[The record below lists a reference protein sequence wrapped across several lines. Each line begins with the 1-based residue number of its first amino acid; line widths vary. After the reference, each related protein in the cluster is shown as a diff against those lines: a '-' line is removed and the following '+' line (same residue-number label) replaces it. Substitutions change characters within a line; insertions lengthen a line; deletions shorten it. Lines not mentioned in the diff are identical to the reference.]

1 MGQRLTDYALVG
13 LVILVIFG
21 LFRLS
26 RIVMGRVMK
35 RLEKRYGSPG
45 PDRTL
50 FTAFLFL
57 LGGLLFLPSVTY
69 FLAFLNNE
77 YLAGGMF
84 LHLVLVAISIILFSI
99 AEDMFRDFPS
109 MEAGGDSWSVGEH
122 FRRLAVPFALFWALG
137 VVFLSPLFYSG
148 LTVILA
154 IFYIYSLSCRKSS
167 ETARSDK
174 SS

>member
-26 RIVMGRVMK
+26 RIVLGRVLK
-35 RLEKRYGSPG
+35 RLEDRHGSLG

-50 FTAFLFL
+50 YTAFLFL
-57 LGGLLFLPSVTY
+57 LAGLLFLPAVTWC
-69 FLAFLNNE
+69 LALLNNE
-77 YLAGGMF
+77 YLAGGMV
-84 LHLVLVAISIILFSI
+84 LHLVLVALSIILFSI

-109 MEAGGDSWSVGEH
+109 IEADERRWSAGEH

-137 VVFLSPLFYSG
+137 IVFLSPLFYSG

-154 IFYIYSLSCRKSS
+154 LFYIYSLSCRKSS

-174 SS
+174 PS

>member
-26 RIVMGRVMK
+26 RIVLGRVLK
-35 RLEKRYGSPG
+35 ELEKKYGSLG

-50 FTAFLFL
+50 YTAFLFL
-57 LGGLLFLPSVTY
+57 LAGLLFLPSVTY
-69 FLAFLNNE
+69 LLALVNNE
-77 YLAGGMF
+77 YLTGGMP
-84 LHLVLVAISIILFSI
+84 LHLVLVALSIILFSI

-109 MEAGGDSWSVGEH
+109 MEADGGSWSAGEH

-154 IFYIYSLSCRKSS
+154 LFYMYSLSCRKSPKK
-167 ETARSDK
+167 ARSDK

>member
-13 LVILVIFG
+13 LVILLIFG

-26 RIVMGRVMK
+26 RIVLERVLNN
-35 RLEKRYGSPG
+35 LEKRYGSLG

-50 FTAFLFL
+50 FTAFIFL
-57 LGGLLFLPSVTY
+57 LAGLLFLPAVTY
-69 FLAFLNNE
+69 FLALVNNE
-77 YLAGGMF
+77 YLPGGMV
-84 LHLVLVAISIILFSI
+84 LHLALVALSIILFSI

-109 MEAGGDSWSVGEH
+109 MEAVGRQWSKGEH
-122 FRRLAVPFALFWALG
+122 FRRLAVPFVSFWALG

-154 IFYIYSLSCRKSS
+154 LFYMYSLSCRKSS
-167 ETARSDK
+167 TTVRSDK